1 MATSN
6 AIITAA
12 QDRELQER
20 FVAIAAEQGIT
31 DPQSF
36 VLSNSYQLACAP
48 VSDAGDTVASVYEY
62 ADSTYRQALA
72 ALKTPGKD
80 PASVTDDHLRHAIA
94 SLKK

>member
-20 FVAIAAEQGIT
+20 FVAIAAEQGIP

-36 VLSNSYQLACAP
+36 VYSNSYQLACAP
-48 VSDAGDTVASVYEY
+48 VDGDGDTVASVYEY
-62 ADSTYRQALA
+62 ADTNYRKAQAALA
-72 ALKTPGKD
+72 APGKD

-94 SLKK
+94 ALKE